1 VLPPVTIP
9 TPAGVT
15 TSLFTPANVASD
27 LPEVVPVPT
36 PTPAT
41 GTPGSPVADTGS
53 PQAGTFTLAL
63 NMSAATA
70 QVFGLIIVALALTL
84 AATKLVAD
92 YFTPRRNGDAKASS
106 QKPAHGKSTGT
117 DGGRGA
123 RMGFFRRPRT
133 QASPAAQAL
142 PAEPAEP
149 AEQPI
154 HSKPGIGPLRDQRD
168 EEQPPR

>member
-1 VLPPVTIP
+1 M
-9 TPAGVT
+9 T
-15 TSLFTPANVASD
+15 TSLFTPASVASD

-36 PTPAT
+36 PTPVT

-92 YFTPRRNGDAKASS
+92 YLTPRRNGDAKASS
-106 QKPAHGKSTGT
+106 KKPVHGKSEHSGWGSA
-117 DGGRGA
+117 DSALGR
-123 RMGFFRRPRT
+123 P
-133 QASPAAQAL
+133 
-142 PAEPAEP
+142 
-149 AEQPI
+149 
-154 HSKPGIGPLRDQRD
+154 
-168 EEQPPR
+168 